1 MSFLG
6 ALDLGLAALVLAVA
20 LWTIA
25 TKEAFAAVVGFV
37 AYGLLLSIVWVR
49 IHAVDVA
56 ITEAAIGSGVT
67 GVLLVG
73 GVTRMRQIEVPARPE
88 TPGLALR
95 IAAGALAAGI
105 AAALAAVVW
114 LLQQPEPAPSLAGPV
129 AENLASTGVGNP
141 ITGVLMAFRSFDTLL
156 EKVVLALAVVGVWSL
171 APDRFW
177 GGAPGAPRA
186 SSPNGALTFLA
197 QVLAPLGV
205 VVGIHIVWV
214 GATEPGG
221 AFQGGAILAAMW
233 MIALIARLAESPPI
247 SALWLRLALVAGPAV
262 FIAIGLAGF
271 VIAGNFLAY
280 PVRFAKPLILVIE
293 AFMTLTIAATLPML
307 VAGPPD
313 RSRQP
318 GGRP

>member
-1 MSFLG
+1 MNLLA

-20 LWTIA
+20 VWTIA
-25 TKEAFAAVVGFV
+25 TNEAFAAVVGFV

-49 IHAVDVA
+49 LYAVDVA

-67 GVLLVG
+67 GLLLVG
-73 GVTRMRQIEVPARPE
+73 GVTRMRQIEVTAAPE
-88 TPGLALR
+88 RLGLTLR
-95 IAAGALAAGI
+95 IAAGALAATI
-105 AAALAAVVW
+105 TAALAAVVW
-114 LLQQPEPAPSLAGPV
+114 LLQQPEPAPSLAAKV
-129 AENLASTGVGNP
+129 AGNLASTGVANP

-177 GGAPGAPRA
+177 GGAPGAPRI

-214 GATEPGG
+214 ASSEPGG

-233 MIALIARLAESPPI
+233 MIALIARLTEAPSI
-247 SALWLRLALVAGPAV
+247 GSQWLRLALVAGPAV
-262 FIAIGLAGF
+262 FIAIGFAGF
-271 VIAGNFLAY
+271 IMVGDFLAY
-280 PVRFAKPLILVIE
+280 PVRFAKPIIVFIE

-313 RSRQP
+313 RLSGK
-318 GGRP
+318 GGPP

>member
-1 MSFLG
+1 MNLLA

-20 LWTIA
+20 VWTIA

-49 IHAVDVA
+49 LYAVDVA

-67 GVLLVG
+67 GLLLVG
-73 GVTRMRQIEVPARPE
+73 GVTRMRQIEVTAAPE
-88 TPGLALR
+88 RLGLALR
-95 IAAGALAAGI
+95 IAAGALAATI
-105 AAALAAVVW
+105 TAALAAVVW
-114 LLQQPEPAPSLAGPV
+114 LLQQPEPAPSLAAKV
-129 AENLASTGVGNP
+129 AGNLASTGVANP

-177 GGAPGAPRA
+177 GGAPGAPRI

-214 GATEPGG
+214 ASSEPGG

-233 MIALIARLAESPPI
+233 MIALIARLTEAPSI
-247 SALWLRLALVAGPAV
+247 GSQWLRLALVAGPAV
-262 FIAIGLAGF
+262 FIAIGFAGF
-271 VIAGNFLAY
+271 IMVGDFLAY
-280 PVRFAKPLILVIE
+280 PVRFAKPIIVFIE

-313 RSRQP
+313 RLSGK
-318 GGRP
+318 GGPP

>member
-1 MSFLG
+1 MNLLA

-20 LWTIA
+20 VWTIA
-25 TKEAFAAVVGFV
+25 TNEAFAAVVGFV

-49 IHAVDVA
+49 LYAVDVA

-67 GVLLVG
+67 GLLLVG
-73 GVTRMRQIEVPARPE
+73 GVTRMRQIEVTAAPE
-88 TPGLALR
+88 RLGLALR
-95 IAAGALAAGI
+95 IAAGALAATI
-105 AAALAAVVW
+105 TAALAAVVW
-114 LLQQPEPAPSLAGPV
+114 LLQQPEPAPSLAAKV
-129 AENLASTGVGNP
+129 AGNLASTGVANP

-177 GGAPGAPRA
+177 GGAPGAPRI

-214 GATEPGG
+214 ASSEPGG

-233 MIALIARLAESPPI
+233 LIALIARLTEAPSIGSP
-247 SALWLRLALVAGPAV
+247 WLRLALVAGPAV
-262 FIAIGLAGF
+262 FIAIGFAGF
-271 VIAGNFLAY
+271 IMVGDFLAY
-280 PVRFAKPLILVIE
+280 PVRFAKPIIVFIE

-313 RSRQP
+313 RLSGK
-318 GGRP
+318 GGPP